1 MKALLGFLRRL
12 WKAEAFSP
20 AGLVLR
26 AILITVL
33 LCASELLGLREYT
46 TFLSGTSANV
56 NLSWH
61 TASLLGLI
69 HLLLYVAFILL
80 VPILLIAAGS
90 ARGLEP
96 LERPAPGCGAGPSP
110 SPLKVKWTPKP
121 VAHFRLEHEPALSR
135 PCSHETVLLPRRQ
148 LDPRSGHCC
157 RPVAAARLLHPC
169 D

>member
-1 MKALLGFLRRL
+1 MKALLEFLRRL
-12 WKAEAFSP
+12 WKAGAFSP

-33 LCASELLGLREYT
+33 LCVSELLGLREYT

-80 VPILLIAAGS
+80 VPILLIAAALLAAWTRWKGQ
-90 ARGLEP
+90 
-96 LERPAPGCGAGPSP
+96 APSCGAGPSQP
-110 SPLKVKWTPKP
+110 PLK
-121 VAHFRLEHEPALSR
+121 
-135 PCSHETVLLPRRQ
+135 RR
-148 LDPRSGHCC
+148 RCKS
-157 RPVAAARLLHPC
+157 
-169 D
+169 